1 MFHISLVVVVRKLS
15 GSVALILAELGVSAS
30 VLPKW
35 AKWPK
40 CDSIEFGRSFGAG
53 LCLYSL
59 N

>member
-53 LCLYSL
+53 LYIH
-59 N
+59 